1 MGVLTVKS
9 RNIEGWLLFKIK
21 QINNTEEMKKIKVLL
36 MTVLFVNVANFVEF
50 VLLKHCFLS

>member
-21 QINNTEEMKKIKVLL
+21 QINNTEEMKKKKSSI
-36 MTVLFVNVANFVEF
+36 NDSNF
-50 VLLKHCFLS
+50 C